1 MSGAGRDAWLRLT
14 AFLAIALPLLVLHRA
29 FLRPATHLVAARP
42 DAYSLDD
49 PTTNATAMARAWA
62 RLDHGDFVPH
72 DDRVFA
78 PAPNAIALG
87 EYYPLPSLVG
97 YPFARLFDSVPLGVN
112 VPYYLALALF
122 PVAAYAFYAEVAGP
136 GPGAALAALL
146 VAWGPARM
154 NSLGVLSLLTSGLVV
169 LAAAFAVRFLTGGRG
184 RDLAGFAAL
193 LLAQAFSGLYP
204 LAQGGLFGLA
214 AVPLAAG
221 KESMRPRR
229 LAALAGAGA
238 AALAPAALWHAPL
251 FRLGEDFGIEPGPST
266 FEAHAADLLSLL
278 HGGIFGGP
286 VRDLL
291 ERAVPGFPLGAA
303 AFFPTLSVLAA
314 LVTWAVWRRS
324 SRDAA
329 ERSPLPWVLLAA
341 ALFVLALGPTVRA
354 AGRPIGPGPAAA
366 LSKLPVL
373 SSMRGIH
380 RYDQWFDVALGAAA
394 ALAFASLERRTRSRR
409 LAAIAAAVVLLDV
422 WPADVPA
429 FRFPEP
435 SPAAR
440 SLAALG
446 PDAIVAYYP
455 MGRPQATRAWVDQI
469 AHGRRVVN
477 GWFTFDPLP
486 HAWLNRAQRT
496 VDGPVGLAMLRDFG
510 AEVVVVDPGLLDPP
524 RRESI
529 LRLRAPDAALRLR
542 SISSAGRLL
551 LFRFE
556 PRVPAV
562 FTAADL
568 TRLRF
573 QGARAP
579 LGGTPGTLALF
590 FGPASIP
597 AEVTSPAGAV
607 PALLNVPPVQAGPL
621 QVFAD
626 GALPP
631 GGEVRRLHD
640 GVLLGTVDAVGP

>member
-1 MSGAGRDAWLRLT
+1 MSRGARDPWLRLV
-14 AFLAIALPLLVLHRA
+14 AALALALPLLVLHRT

-42 DAYSLDD
+42 DANPLDD

-62 RLDHGDFVPH
+62 RFDRADFSAR

-87 EYYPLPSLVG
+87 ETYPLPSLVG
-97 YPFARLFDSVPLGVN
+97 YPFARLSGSVPLGVN
-112 VPYYLALALF
+112 VPYFLALALA
-122 PVAAYAFYAEVAGP
+122 PIALYAFYAELAGP

-154 NSLGVLSLLTSGLVV
+154 NTLGVLSLLTSGLVV
-169 LAAAFAVRFLTGGRG
+169 LAAAFAVRFLARERG
-184 RDLAGFAAL
+184 IDLAAFAAF

-221 KESMRPRR
+221 RKALRPGR
-229 LAALAGAGA
+229 LAALAGSGA
-238 AALAPAALWHAPL
+238 AVLLPAALWHAPL
-251 FRLGEDFGIEPGPST
+251 FRLGEDFGVETVPAT

-303 AFFPTLSVLAA
+303 AFFPTLSVLASLGA
-314 LVTWAVWRRS
+314 WAVWRRPA
-324 SRDAA
+324 RGAG
-329 ERSPLPWVLLAA
+329 ERSPLPWLLLAA
-341 ALFVLALGPTVRA
+341 ALFLLALGPTVRA
-354 AGRPIGPGPAAA
+354 AGRPLGPGPLAV

-380 RYDQWFDVALGAAA
+380 RYDQWFDVSLGAAA
-394 ALAFASLERRTRSRR
+394 ALAFASLERRARSRR
-409 LAAIAAAVVLLDV
+409 LLAVAAVLVLADT

-429 FRFPEP
+429 YRFPAPTE
-435 SPAAR
+435 AAR
-440 SLAALG
+440 PLAGLER
-446 PDAIVAYYP
+446 DAIVAFYP
-455 MGRPQATRAWVDQI
+455 MGRPQATRAWVDQLV
-469 AHGRRVVN
+469 HGRRVVN
-477 GWFTFDPLP
+477 GWFTFDPQP
-486 HAWLNRAQRT
+486 HAWLTRAQRS

-510 AEVVVVDPGLLDPP
+510 AEVVVVDPDLLDPA

-529 LRLRAPDAALRLR
+529 ARLRAPDAALRLR
-542 SISSAGRLL
+542 SIESAGRLL

-556 PRVPAV
+556 PKAPAV
-562 FTAADL
+562 FTTADL

-573 QGARAP
+573 RGAQAP
-579 LGGTPGTLALF
+579 VGGTPGALALY
-590 FGPASIP
+590 FGPATVP
-597 AEVTSPAGAV
+597 VDVTTPVGATG
-607 PALLNVPPVQAGPL
+607 ALLRVPPVQPGPL
-621 QVFAD
+621 RVFAD

-631 GGEVRRLHD
+631 GGEVRRRHGGALV
-640 GVLLGTVDAVGP
+640 GVVETPGP